1 MNDDFAV
8 TSALLLQGLF
18 DGAENAEVDQEV
30 HVAIWVT
37 AQVKMF
43 TKNFVDIESEICLT
57 FVEQQTPYRYFIY
70 FNRKGIS
77 RPFQLFMV
85 RHAV

>member
-1 MNDDFAV
+1 MNDNFAV
-8 TSALLLQGLF
+8 TSSLLLQGLF
-18 DGAENAEVDQEV
+18 DEAENSEVDQEV
-30 HVAIWVT
+30 HIANWVT

-57 FVEQQTPYRYFIY
+57 FVEQTPYRYLVY
-70 FNRKGIS
+70 FNKEGIS

-85 RHAV
+85 CHAV